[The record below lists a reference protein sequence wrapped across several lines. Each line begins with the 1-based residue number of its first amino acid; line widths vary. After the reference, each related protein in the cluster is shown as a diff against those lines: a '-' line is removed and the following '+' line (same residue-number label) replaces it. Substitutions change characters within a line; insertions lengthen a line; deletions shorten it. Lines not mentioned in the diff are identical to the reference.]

1 MARLRPPP
9 GEFTQTPDIIA
20 IPAGT
25 TFLRLSR
32 RVHGSSLYFGRAARF
47 RWDAPD
53 SRFGVLYAGTA
64 FAVCVAETV
73 ARPAPDA
80 PLDAATGVKILSESS
95 DLRPYDVYRITTKR
109 PLMLA
114 AMFGATFQ
122 RLGIDSV
129 VLTTRDYAGPQAWAR
144 WLHEHP
150 RGFDGLQYVS
160 RLLGDVYISETDL
173 WDACVSTFVGAWVLV
188 QNVAHYGPSWEAVG
202 AYNAGQKDTAAAQ
215 ANRARYIDRVKQA
228 LSALSGRVERPRF
241 SGNG

>member
-160 RLLGDVYISETDL
+160 RLLGDVY
-173 WDACVSTFVGAWVLV
+173 
-188 QNVAHYGPSWEAVG
+188 NVALFDRASDALREENLGALVDYRDPVTQTDIYTLLEAFDWFV
-202 AYNAGQKDTAAAQ
+202 D
-215 ANRARYIDRVKQA
+215 D
-228 LSALSGRVERPRF
+228 
-241 SGNG
+241 